1 MTEHRPASRVL
12 DAICTAQW
20 LITDEWLQTIVSI
33 ADRSQSDIQAV
44 LAARGEPLA
53 NTGGVV
59 MRDGVAVLPVRGP
72 IFRYANLFTMM
83 SGATSLDMLAIDFG
97 QAVANPAV
105 KAIVL
110 EVDSPGGMAAGISEF
125 AGQVR
130 AATQVKPVIA
140 YVSDLGASAAYW
152 IAAAASELVISD
164 TASVGSIG
172 VVMQA
177 MRSVEDGT
185 IKIVSSQS
193 PLKHTRPDSEAGQR
207 LFQQQVNEKAQV
219 FIDAVATYR
228 GVTAD
233 KVVNDF
239 GQGFVLVGA
248 TAVAAGMA
256 DRLGSLESIIAGF
269 SGDKRMRKLTMNI
282 TRESI
287 AAEHPEIAQAFRQEA
302 LAAITVETLSADN
315 PSLVA
320 ALRAEGATA
329 ERERIK
335 GVQECR
341 LPGHDDLVATMM
353 FDGVTTPGAAALAV
367 NKAAR
372 DTLGAQLQ
380 AGAADAVQLGAIR
393 QAAAPTAPVTAADD
407 QRTLETRCKEA
418 WEASAELRSQ
428 YRSLDAYMAYERAVE
443 SGSVQIRKKD

>member
-1 MTEHRPASRVL
+1 MTEHRTASRVL

-53 NTGGVV
+53 NTVSVV
-59 MRDGVAVLPVRGP
+59 MRDGVAVMPVRGP

-83 SGATSLDMLAIDFG
+83 SGATSLEMLATDFG

-130 AATQVKPVIA
+130 AAAQVKPVIA

-207 LFQQQVNEKAQV
+207 LFQQQINEKAQV
-219 FIDAVATYR
+219 FIDAVAAYR

-256 DRLGSLESIIAGF
+256 DRLGSLESIIAGL

-287 AAEHPEIAQAFRQEA
+287 AAEHPEIAQAFREEGLA
-302 LAAITVETLSADN
+302 SASAAAIEDVNPTASAE
-315 PSLVA
+315 
-320 ALRAEGATA
+320 LRRIGAFD

-335 GVQECR
+335 GVAECA
-341 LPGHDDLVATMM
+341 LPGHETLVTTMM

-372 DTLGAQLQ
+372 ETLGAQLQ
-380 AGAADAVQLGAIR
+380 AGHADAVQLAPVR
-393 QAAAPTAPVTAADD
+393 QAAAPIAPVATADD
-407 QRTLETRCKEA
+407 QRPLETRCKEA
-418 WEASAELRSQ
+418 WEASADLRSQ
-428 YRSLDAYMAYERAVE
+428 YRSLEAYMAYERAVE
-443 SGSVQIRKKD
+443 SGSVQILKKD